1 MWSRRVDADLTA
13 NRLTT
18 TVRALQAAHRPIID
32 LTLSNPTCASL
43 QYPADLLEGLAATP
57 GLIYRPEPF
66 GLIEARRAVASDYL
80 RRGVRVAPER
90 VVLTASTSEAYS
102 LLLKV
107 LCDPDDEVLVPR
119 PSYPL
124 LDHLARLDAVRVR
137 SYDLEYH
144 GRWALDFGSLQRAW
158 SDATRA
164 VIVVS
169 PNNPTGSWITCSE
182 LDRLAG
188 WCASRGAAIIA
199 DEVFADYP
207 LSAGTD
213 AAAGVALGHGDAL
226 SFSLGGLSKS
236 VALPQL
242 KLAWIAAAG
251 PSDLVQEALS
261 RLEFAADTY
270 LSVSTPVQVAASVL
284 LERGGGVRDQIRQR
298 VTANYRFLAEAVT
311 VDSGCALLHADAGW
325 YAVVRVPAI
334 APEEDLVLGLL
345 ENDGVLTHPGYFF
358 DFGSEAYLVVSLLPP
373 EDSFREGI
381 RRIVRHFACSMDHA

>member
-18 TVRALQAAHRPIID
+18 AVRALQAAHRPIID
-32 LTLSNPTCASL
+32 LTLANPTRAGL
-43 QYPADLLEGLAATP
+43 QYPADLLNGLAAAP
-57 GLIYRPEPF
+57 GLIYRPDPF
-66 GLIEARRAVASDYL
+66 GLIEARRAVAADYL
-80 RRGVRVAPER
+80 RRGVRVGAEQI
-90 VVLTASTSEAYS
+90 VLTASTSEAYS

-107 LCDPDDEVLVPR
+107 LCDPNDEVLVPR

-124 LDHLARLDAVRVR
+124 LDHLARLDAVCIR

-144 GRWALDFGSLQRAW
+144 GRWALDFLSLQRAW

-169 PNNPTGSWITCSE
+169 PNNPTGSCITPGE
-182 LDRLAG
+182 LDRLCT
-188 WCASRGAAIIA
+188 WCASRGAAIIV

-207 LSAGTD
+207 LSAAVT
-213 AAAGVALGHGDAL
+213 AAGLALQRDEVL

-242 KLAWIAAAG
+242 KLAWLAAAG
-251 PSDLVQEALS
+251 PPDLVRQALS

-270 LSVSTPVQVAASVL
+270 LSVATPVQVAASFL
-284 LERGGGVRDQIRQR
+284 LERGAVVRDQIRQR
-298 VTANYRFLAEAVT
+298 VAANYRFLTEVVTSESGSAV
-311 VDSGCALLHADAGW
+311 LHADAGW

-334 APEEDLVLGLL
+334 APEEDLVLGIL

-373 EDSFREGI
+373 EETFREGI
-381 RRIVRHFACSMDHA
+381 RRIVRHFACRMDHA

>member
-18 TVRALQAAHRPIID
+18 AVRALQAADRPIID
-32 LTLSNPTCASL
+32 LTLANPTRAGL
-43 QYPADLLEGLAATP
+43 QYPADLLNGLAAAS
-57 GLIYRPEPF
+57 GLIYRPDPF
-66 GLIEARRAVASDYL
+66 GLIEARRAVAADYL
-80 RRGVRVAPER
+80 RRGVRVGAEQI
-90 VVLTASTSEAYS
+90 VLTASTSEAYS

-107 LCDPDDEVLVPR
+107 LCDPNDEVLVPR

-124 LDHLARLDAVRVR
+124 LDHLAQLDAVCVR

-144 GRWALDFGSLQRAW
+144 GRWEIDFLSLERAW

-169 PNNPTGSWITCSE
+169 PNNPTGSCITPGE
-182 LDRLAG
+182 LDRLCT
-188 WCASRGAAIIA
+188 WCAWRGAAIIV

-207 LSAGTD
+207 L
-213 AAAGVALGHGDAL
+213 AAAVTAAGLALQRDEVL

-242 KLAWIAAAG
+242 KLAWLAAAG
-251 PSDLVQEALS
+251 PPDLVRQALS

-270 LSVSTPVQVAASVL
+270 LSVATPVQVAASSL
-284 LERGGGVRDQIRQR
+284 LERGAVVRDQIRQR
-298 VTANYRFLAEAVT
+298 VAANYHLLTEVVT
-311 VDSGCALLHADAGW
+311 SESGCAVLHADAGW

-334 APEEDLVLGLL
+334 APEEDLVMGIL

-358 DFGSEAYLVVSLLPP
+358 DFDSEAHLVVSLLPP
-373 EDSFREGI
+373 EETFREGI
-381 RRIVRHFACSMDHA
+381 RRIVRHFACRMDHA

>member
-18 TVRALQAAHRPIID
+18 VVRARQDANRPIID
-32 LTLSNPTCASL
+32 LTLSNPTCAGL
-43 QYPADLLEGLAATP
+43 QYPADLLDGLAAAT

-66 GLIEARRAVASDYL
+66 GVIEARRAVAADYL
-80 RRGVRVAPER
+80 RRGVRVDAER
-90 VVLTASTSEAYS
+90 IALTASTSEAYS

-107 LCDPDDEVLVPR
+107 LCDPNDEVLVPR

-124 LDHLARLDAVRVR
+124 LDHLARLDAVCVR
-137 SYDLEYH
+137 PYDLEYH
-144 GRWALDFGSLQRAW
+144 GRWTVDFASLQRAW

-169 PNNPTGSWITCSE
+169 PNNPTGSCITTGE
-182 LDRLAG
+182 LDGLST
-188 WCASRGAAIIA
+188 WCAARGAAIIA

-207 LSAGTD
+207 L
-213 AAAGVALGHGDAL
+213 AAADPAPGIVLQRDEVL

-236 VALPQL
+236 VGLPQL
-242 KLAWIAAAG
+242 KLAWLAAAG
-251 PSDLVQEALS
+251 PPDLVQQALS

-270 LSVSTPVQVAASVL
+270 LSVATPVQVAASLL
-284 LERGGGVRDQIRQR
+284 LERGGLVRDQIRQR
-298 VTANYRFLAEAVT
+298 VADNYRFLTEAVT
-311 VDSGCALLHADAGW
+311 GGCGCAVLHADAGW
-325 YAVVRVPAI
+325 YAVLRVPAI

-373 EDSFREGI
+373 EEVFREGV
-381 RRIVRHFACSMDHA
+381 RRIVRHFACRLDRA